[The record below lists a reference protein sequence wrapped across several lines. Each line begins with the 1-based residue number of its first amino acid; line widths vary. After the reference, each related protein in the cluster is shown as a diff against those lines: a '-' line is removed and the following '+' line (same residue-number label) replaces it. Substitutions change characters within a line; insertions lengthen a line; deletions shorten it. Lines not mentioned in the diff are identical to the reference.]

1 MAPNGNSLAGISIF
15 LLLVAYPV
23 YYYELLNSNVIQD
36 PTVKGNEQSC
46 FVKIRCDGIELINTG
61 ITMMYPGIK
70 IKGRYSDAVRE
81 FYNNMTANLTAFENI
96 KSNLSKIFKDTEF
109 LIKKFKNDSKNG
121 KSSQGLLI
129 YLYTTNSSNPIYY
142 KLNEILR
149 NHYANCNNKTITAE
163 DRHIAPYAAALTAT
177 LMHWEN
183 IRATTNATY
192 RAAPNEQEALYPPG
206 SIFKI
211 TATYLEYEK
220 RKQYTIKLSDY
231 ACMVDNQQQRNEFR

>member
-1 MAPNGNSLAGISIF
+1 
-15 LLLVAYPV
+15 
-23 YYYELLNSNVIQD
+23 
-36 PTVKGNEQSC
+36 
-46 FVKIRCDGIELINTG
+46 
-61 ITMMYPGIK
+61 MMYPGIK

-192 RAAPNEQEALYPPG
+192 RGINRYIYHPGNSVVLISFTSSSLNINQAKRYGNITFYNITNNGISDKAWQPKMISEFSAAPNEQEALYPPG